1 MTDEED
7 KTARTLVEVAGGPVA
22 KFGALLSELESLLR
36 TGEVATPL
44 AERGL
49 NASLAL
55 CAVLGLRCYLEGKKE
70 EAAEDFATV
79 ADEIRSRLRASEVGD
94 LIFENGRK
102 A

>member
-1 MTDEED
+1 MTDEDD
-7 KTARTLVEVAGGPVA
+7 KTHKTLMEVAAEPVA
-22 KFGALLSELESLLR
+22 KFGALVSELESLLKS
-36 TGEVATPL
+36 GEVATTL

-55 CAVLGLRCYLEGKKE
+55 CAVLGLRCYLEGKKA

-79 ADEIRSRLRASEVGD
+79 AEEIRSRLGASDVGHVI
-94 LIFENGRK
+94 LENGRK